1 MPSAREKRVPHI
13 FMERE
18 REWEL
23 IAFPSH
29 SLVPITSS
37 SVLYASILKYNHD
50 NCK

>member
-37 SVLYASILKYNHD
+37 SVLCIDS
-50 NCK
+50 